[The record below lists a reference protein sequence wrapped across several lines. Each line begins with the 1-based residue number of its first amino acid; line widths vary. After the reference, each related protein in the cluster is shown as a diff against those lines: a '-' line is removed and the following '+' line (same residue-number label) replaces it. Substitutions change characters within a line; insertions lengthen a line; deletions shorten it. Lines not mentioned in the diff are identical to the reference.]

1 MRAELAPFFSDLPK
15 RMAAAHLVIARSGAG
30 TVSELAVIGRPAI
43 LVPLPHALDDNQT
56 PNADALA
63 NAGGGWRIRQ
73 SELTPQKL
81 ADMLT
86 AAFSAPDDLARRA
99 AAARSIARADG
110 TERFADAVE
119 QIARA
124 A

>member
-1 MRAELAPFFSDLPK
+1 
-15 RMAAAHLVIARSGAG
+15 MAASHLVIARSGAG
-30 TVSELAVIGRPAI
+30 TVSELAPIGRPAI
-43 LVPLPHALDDNQT
+43 LVPPPHALDDNQT

-63 NAGGGWRIRQ
+63 AVGGGWRVRQ
-73 SELTPQKL
+73 AELTPQKL

-86 AAFSAPDDLARRA
+86 DILAAPANLANRA
-99 AAARSIARADG
+99 AAARLIAKPDG
-110 TERFADAVE
+110 TRRFADAVE